1 MESSSNTTIG
11 VCMTWILVGLPVLV
25 WLLWW
30 WNELWYVMPL
40 MLRRSSG
47 GRAKLPPGNMGFPFF
62 GEMLTFLWYFK
73 ILGKPDEFIDSKR
86 RKYGDGAGM
95 YRTHLFGSP
104 SIIAC
109 FPSINK
115 FVLNADD
122 LFLREW
128 PNIDLMGRNSL
139 LIVHGKAH
147 SRLRSYVLNALNRP
161 KTLRHMAQEVQPKM
175 VAALQSWSQK
185 DKVIASDEI
194 KKVTFENIG
203 RLFVSMEPGPLLDFI
218 NKLCQGIVKGIRAQ
232 PLHLP
237 GTASHY
243 GTKCRR
249 KLDEIFM
256 EELKKKKEQ
265 INGAEKTN
273 DLMDGLMEIKDEE
286 GNQLSDI
293 EVVHNIVSLIV
304 AGYES
309 TSLATMWA
317 VYCLAKYP
325 NVLQKLREENMAMK
339 KNNPEDLITRE
350 DVSKLEYTNKVVK
363 ESIRMA
369 NVTSFVFRSVAKEVE
384 FEGYRIPK
392 DWKVIL
398 WFRYLHTNS
407 EYFDD
412 PMCFNPDRWDE
423 PAKAGT
429 YLVFGQGPRLCPG
442 NSLARISIAVF
453 LHHLSIGYK
462 WELVNPDAGM
472 TYLPHPKPV
481 DGVKIAISKI

>member
-1 MESSSNTTIG
+1 MESSNTTIG
-11 VCMTWILVGLPVLV
+11 VSMALILVGLPVLV

-30 WNELWYVMPL
+30 WNELWYAMPL
-40 MLRRSSG
+40 MLRRPSG
-47 GRAKLPPGNMGFPFF
+47 GCAKLPPGNMGLPFF

-73 ILGKPDEFIDSKR
+73 ILGRPDEFIDAKR

-115 FVLNADD
+115 FVLKSDD
-122 LFLREW
+122 LFRIQW
-128 PNIDLMGRNSL
+128 PNLDIMGRHSL
-139 LIVHGKAH
+139 VVVNGKAH
-147 SRLRSYVLNALNRP
+147 ERLRSYVLNSINRP
-161 KTLRHMAQEVQPKM
+161 KTVRHIAQQVQPKM

-185 DKVIASDEI
+185 GKVIASVEI
-194 KKVTFENIG
+194 NKMTFENIG
-203 RLFVSMEPGPLLDFI
+203 KLFVSMESGPFLESI
-218 NKLCQGIVKGIRAQ
+218 RKLFHGMVKGIRAQ
-232 PLHLP
+232 PLNFP

-273 DLMDGLMEIKDEE
+273 DLMDGLMEIKDEQ

-293 EVVHNIVSLIV
+293 EVVHNIVSLV
-304 AGYES
+304 VGGYES

-325 NVLQKLREENMAMK
+325 NVLQKLRDENMAMK
-339 KNNPEDLITRE
+339 KNEPEDFITSE
-350 DVSKLEYTNKVVK
+350 DVSKLKYTNKVVE

-369 NVTSFVFRSVAKEVE
+369 NIALLSFRLVTKEVE

-392 DWKVIL
+392 DWKVIVWL
-398 WFRYLHTNS
+398 RYLHTNP

-423 PAKAGT
+423 PTKGGT
-429 YLVFGQGPRLCPG
+429 YMVFGLGPRLCPG
-442 NSLARISIAVF
+442 NTLARISIAVF

-462 WELVNPDAGM
+462 WELVNPNAGM
-472 TYLPHPKPV
+472 TYLPHQKPV
-481 DGVKIAISKI
+481 DGVEIAISKI